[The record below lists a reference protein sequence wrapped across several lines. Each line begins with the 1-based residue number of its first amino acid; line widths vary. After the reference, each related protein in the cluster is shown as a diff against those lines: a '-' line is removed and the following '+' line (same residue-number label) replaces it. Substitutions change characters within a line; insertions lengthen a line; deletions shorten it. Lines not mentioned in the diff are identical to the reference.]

1 MTAAHERLYLRTLRQ
16 MVAAGLPFGAL
27 GTFALRRHYPALPRR
42 LVADCDL
49 LLPPDPLTLS
59 ALTHLLQA
67 TGWRVTLWEQPV
79 ALPLRPA
86 DLAGKYYLRAR
97 QAGAVL
103 DCAYENDFLS
113 WPEFRAECQWYEGLP
128 LLAPAA
134 ILRQKA
140 QVGRPADLAVLRWW
154 QRAGLG
160 QEPDPSAHSA
170 VSAGHGDNTAGQ

>member
-1 MTAAHERLYLRTLRQ
+1 MTAAHERLYLRTLHQ
-16 MVAAGLPFGAL
+16 LVAAGVPFGAL
-27 GTFALRRHYPALPRR
+27 GTFALRRHCPTLPRR

-49 LLPPDPLTLS
+49 LLPPDPAALN

-67 TGWRVTLWEQPV
+67 AGWHVTLWEQPV
-79 ALPLRPA
+79 TRPLLAA

-113 WPEFRAECQWYEGLP
+113 WPEFWAECGWHHGLP

-154 QRAGLG
+154 QQAALGAGA
-160 QEPDPSAHSA
+160 SA
-170 VSAGHGDNTAGQ
+170 